1 MWKVKEDTAVAPGVL
16 WYCSSGLFEGDDAL
30 AHPRDSYVW
39 LHFFKL
45 GVPDFPV
52 QL

>member
-1 MWKVKEDTAVAPGVL
+1 MKKELWAPGTVPEA
-16 WYCSSGLFEGDDAL
+16 SDEDDAL
-30 AHPRDSYVW
+30 AHPRDSHVW

-45 GVPDFPV
+45 GVPGFPA

>member
-1 MWKVKEDTAVAPGVL
+1 MRKVKKDRPVAPGVL

-30 AHPRDSYVW
+30 AHPRESYVW

-45 GVPDFPV
+45 GVPGFPA